1 MHPAM
6 APAEYS
12 PAASAICTS
21 RRRIEVCEV
30 LAMKKSALLFFAL
43 AAMMYATAGAAESP
57 ATLPDAKAIRLA
69 EAKFHSLDRNDDLR
83 ISKDEAAS
91 EKALADRFAAVDS
104 DGDGFLSK
112 SEYEARPSAE
122 PFE

>member
-1 MHPAM
+1 
-6 APAEYS
+6 
-12 PAASAICTS
+12 
-21 RRRIEVCEV
+21 
-30 LAMKKSALLFFAL
+30 MKQSALLFFAL
-43 AAMMYATAGAAESP
+43 AATLYATVGGAESTAP
-57 ATLPDAKAIRLA
+57 LPDAKAIRLA
-69 EAKFHSLDRNDDLR
+69 EAKFQSLDKNDDLR
-83 ISKDEAAS
+83 ISKNEAAS